1 MTALLE
7 RTESTTEPPRISPV
21 APFRQWLLERGVLA
35 VLVGTPIVAIIGGL
49 FYRVMPYPFLMT
61 AVLAAFVAM
70 PIWTT
75 WRRRV
80 STNPAEPVHHLHK
93 YALWA
98 LPAAAMFSV
107 VRIPLHF
114 TPLQIIYWHPW
125 YDFGNAL
132 TNTPLDSQNTLLVG
146 GLLNLIQGWA
156 MGLGFYILFKRHSL
170 MNALLY
176 VAVWISALYSYDFAA
191 YSRVG
196 LQSPPYW
203 HASMAWA
210 HFGMAIT
217 LWFMASVVATRLWPK
232 FRRPG
237 RAGVIAVGV
246 LIVLI
251 PSVFAQW
258 RAVTWQFPREAAID
272 NAAFARANLS
282 LVPGSMTLVSNTTE
296 ARYSFA
302 LRMGPRNYKNWFK
315 QQRSLDASG
324 IEVTGQLTRNGRV
337 IAWCNANVA
346 QLPSANFVTRPENF
360 APVIKAVTYTNIPVT
375 CRGPLATVQTTSD
388 ISGSGLDVNWSTRM
402 TLIGGQ
408 EVQDRTFTGHQSSV
422 RLNGS

>member
-1 MTALLE
+1 MTAILE
-7 RTESTTEPPRISPV
+7 RNETPTPLPQPPSIV
-21 APFRQWLLERGVLA
+21 GDFRQWLLERGVLA
-35 VLVGTPIVAIIGGL
+35 VLIGTPIVAIIGGI
-49 FYRVMPYPFLMT
+49 FYRVMPYPFLLC
-61 AVLAAFVAM
+61 AVLAAFVIL

-80 STNPAEPVHHLHK
+80 STNPAEPAHHLNK

-114 TPLQIIYWHPW
+114 MIGIIYWHPW

-132 TNTPLDSQNTLLVG
+132 TNTPLDSQSTLLVG

-156 MGLGFYILFKRHSL
+156 MGLGFYILFKRFSL
-170 MNALLY
+170 MNVLCY
-176 VAVWISALYSYDFAA
+176 IAVWISALYSYDFAA

-217 LWFMASVVATRLWPK
+217 LWFMPNVVAKRFWPR
-232 FRRPG
+232 FGMPG
-237 RAGVIAVGV
+237 RVGVIAVGA

-258 RAVTWQFPREAAID
+258 RAVTWQFPKEAAID
-272 NAAFARANLS
+272 NAAFARANLA
-282 LVPGSMTLVSNTTE
+282 LVPGSATLLSTTTDT
-296 ARYSFA
+296 RYSFT
-302 LRMGPRNYKNWFK
+302 LRMGPRDYHNWFK
-315 QQRSLDASG
+315 QQRSLDAHG
-324 IEVTGQLTRNGRV
+324 IQVTGQLSRNGQI
-337 IAWCNANVA
+337 IAWCNASVA
-346 QLPSANFVTRPENF
+346 DLPSANFVTLPEKF
-360 APVIKAVTYTNIPVT
+360 APVMKAVTYSNIPVT
-375 CRGPLATVQTTSD
+375 CRGPAATGQATA
-388 ISGSGLDVNWSTRM
+388 GSSRIDVNWSAHM
-402 TLIGGQ
+402 TLVGGQ
-408 EVQDRTFTGHQSSV
+408 EVRDRTFTGQQSSV
-422 RLNGS
+422 QLNGS